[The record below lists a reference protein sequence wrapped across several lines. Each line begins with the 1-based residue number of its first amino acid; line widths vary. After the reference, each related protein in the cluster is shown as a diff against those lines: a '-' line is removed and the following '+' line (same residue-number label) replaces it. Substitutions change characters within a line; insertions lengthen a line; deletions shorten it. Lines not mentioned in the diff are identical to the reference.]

1 MSSAMK
7 RSPLPLRDVLY
18 EFSSAKDVPDAE
30 LLDQFVTRYPEFA
43 GAITDYAVEVV
54 LESLRMKESPA
65 SENPQAVS
73 AAVSRAMSKFQ
84 NALFAK
90 AAKPEAPATKA
101 AGESADVA
109 NLFASL
115 DRKRFKALA
124 VDLGVNNVFLIKLR
138 DRQIVPTTIP
148 SGFRSFVAQKLK
160 VPRPMVDSYFA
171 EASSTRA
178 LQFYKADIKPETK
191 SQQSFA
197 DAVRTSGLSDEQQ
210 QFLLNL

>member
-1 MSSAMK
+1 MSSAVK

-18 EFSSAKDVPDAE
+18 EFSLAKNVPDAE

-54 LESLRMKESPA
+54 LESLRTKEA
-65 SENPQAVS
+65 AATENPQAVS

-101 AGESADVA
+101 TGESGELA
-109 NLFASL
+109 NLLGSL
-115 DRKRFKALA
+115 DRKSFKALA
-124 VDLGVNNVFLIKLR
+124 VDLNINNVFLIKLR
-138 DRQIVPTTIP
+138 DRQIDPTTIP
-148 SGFRSFVAQKLK
+148 NGFRSFVARKLK
-160 VPRPMVDSYFA
+160 VPRPAVDSYFA
-171 EASSTRA
+171 ESSSIHA
-178 LQFYKADIKPETK
+178 IQFYKADAKPETK
-191 SQQSFA
+191 TQQSFA

-210 QFLLNL
+210 QFLLGL